1 MEAYDGKINN
11 ESPKNN
17 HSLHFEKC
25 LSKDLDDSTS
35 RTRIQSRQRKHR
47 YKNTLH
53 LWEFLLELLADE
65 SCKSI
70 ICWRRKEYGEFQLI
84 DHHEVA
90 KRWGQLKKRNDMNYS
105 KLSRAL
111 RLYYQQ
117 GIITKVSLTNQKI
130 MHVYFEEIQLILN
143 FEAFILWKDR
153 FCLSL
158 VPNISSLWPSSRL
171 LMKMQAVLG
180 DCGAFVTGLDVCVQ
194 MALNITHAWPFPVH
208 NSANA
213 RRRGWTL
220 FHVERA
226 IYTHKNFV
234 LTSTQ
239 C

>member
-1 MEAYDGKINN
+1 MPVTVELLFLIVKVFKSIRSPFSFNGTFARALFSVFLYLKTFENRIMEAYDGKINN

-17 HSLHFEKC
+17 HSLHFERC

-35 RTRIQSRQRKHR
+35 RTRSQSRQRKHR

-130 MHVYFEEIQLILN
+130 IHEYFEKYNIYSIFKLL
-143 FEAFILWKDR
+143 
-153 FCLSL
+153 FCEKTGFVYLL
-158 VPNISSLWPSSRL
+158 RPMVGLYGPS
-171 LMKMQAVLG
+171 
-180 DCGAFVTGLDVCVQ
+180 
-194 MALNITHAWPFPVH
+194 
-208 NSANA
+208 
-213 RRRGWTL
+213 
-220 FHVERA
+220 
-226 IYTHKNFV
+226 
-234 LTSTQ
+234 
-239 C
+239 

>member
-130 MHVYFEEIQLILN
+130 IHEYFEKYNIYSIFKLLFCEKTGFVYLLCLI
-143 FEAFILWKDR
+143 F
-153 FCLSL
+153 
-158 VPNISSLWPSSRL
+158 RL
-171 LMKMQAVLG
+171 YG
-180 DCGAFVTGLDVCVQ
+180 
-194 MALNITHAWPFPVH
+194 P
-208 NSANA
+208 A
-213 RRRGWTL
+213 RG
-220 FHVERA
+220 
-226 IYTHKNFV
+226 
-234 LTSTQ
+234 